1 MDAAD
6 STWDAVQAG
15 IRRVV
20 TDGSAKSVFAGSPV
34 EVAGKTGTA
43 QQSKVHPDHVLFAG
57 YAPADDPQIA
67 ITVRIANGYSSNY
80 AAEIGRDITK
90 VYFDA
95 NAAKDL
101 IKGKASSLGQ
111 AGSGD

>member
-1 MDAAD
+1 M
-6 STWDAVQAG
+6 G
-15 IRRVV
+15 
-20 TDGSAKSVFAGSPV
+20 
-34 EVAGKTGTA
+34 GKTGTA

-57 YAPADDPQIA
+57 YAPADNPQIA

-101 IKGKASSLGQ
+101 ITGKASSLGK